1 MRINTIVRFSAAIA
15 FALTVGGKAYA
26 TDYLITLK
34 APTVEGQDSNVP
46 LRGYKGAFKHKPFTY
61 LENWWTSWSDLNSNV
76 TLQAGDNVYFGPGVN
91 IGNIT
96 IATSGINLYGNNKDC
111 LGWYGTDTQRQSA
124 QTRLEE
130 TRVTGRIT
138 LDENVSNVTIA
149 GFYFTGAG
157 QVYANGRDN
166 NNIQVLNNVIE
177 NINAQPNNTTERED
191 NWAVFY
197 FGKAYRGSDYAS
209 AAAYN
214 RYRDITIAHNDFRGR
229 DIDNE
234 ADWIQVAG
242 SCGNL
247 HIHDNHFLY
256 GGDGVNVFNAKDKV
270 NILHNRFDKVG
281 NGKKYGSAT
290 GSFAVRLFT
299 MGVVEAYPV
308 DVYVRHNYFDGC
320 QGQSSKYAIIRVW
333 NHDNSTNEHI
343 NPKWATLYINH
354 NYFLNKTSFR
364 EENSAE
370 TDGPKLG
377 LGTEPVYKHYYAFYS
392 DIVDLGNGKKDA
404 ATVDW
409 RFNRFDYS
417 EMEFAYLISPW
428 DRERVSA
435 DKLFPGRYYASLS
448 GVFEHTTAEYD
459 PSPNVATG
467 TQCGFYGKK
476 FDDNGNGVI
485 DGHKSGSDAGDLTYF
500 GGKALVKATNNTQE
514 YKEANRNF
522 VGTEDGN
529 TSKFR
534 PSKAKTVVQSFDRD
548 DETGYLY
555 FVQVRNGTKGNDTYG
570 VTSECDKPLILTK
583 WEWNESTNTR
593 TASHMFLD
601 YAGHGSNMSV
611 YRHQGQVYIVMG
623 GNQASKTS
631 SDPREI
637 LIFPFVPSNQNIKLK
652 DNSFTV
658 NGVTY
663 KIAHKQPS
671 ITIGTNAPNGNPV
684 QSFVY
689 PSIDHSNNL
698 YVERQRTAGGD
709 YFTVYEASDVFN
721 CIYLN
726 GGQPKIIGRCYI
738 AAGAEKISSGA
749 PTSGTSK
756 SGTRAALNTYDKGFK
771 TWDDQGFTIA
781 GDYIYTFEGN
791 GDDDDD
797 KNNGLTRPNLH
808 KGVNGNAG
816 DKDGAVQLINC
827 INWRNGTFMYRR
839 NINKHSTYNTAV
851 KNPAAADGSNKKL
864 DGPAIKSAGEPEG
877 IKVFRD
883 ATGRAQLII
892 GVVGGQSGDRD
903 YNLYAYRQK
912 RVDRGR
918 KLTKDAYNS
927 TLTTK
932 IPDSKLST
940 DATVLSFSGS
950 TQQSQDFYHS
960 NNGEARNVHAT
971 IVGEHAE
978 YFTLTPKTS
987 YYANGT
993 DLSLLPTPSG
1003 IDFGST
1009 ANWARPSNRD
1019 YTFQDNLTYTP
1030 ASNTAHTGEHF
1041 YERGYTLTFNPSKY
1055 LKEYDKAWVKLS
1067 SPGATDVYIPIKATY
1082 TGTVTSVENVISDN
1096 GELEVEGYYDL
1107 TGRRVVNP
1115 EGFVIVRYTNGTAEK
1130 KFIH

>member
-15 FALTVGGKAYA
+15 LALTVGGKAYA
-26 TDYLITLK
+26 ADYLITK
-34 APTVEGQDSNVP
+34 DAPKSGLTYTDPE
-46 LRGYKGAFKHKPFTY
+46 RYTGAFKNKPFTY
-61 LENWWTSWSDLNSNV
+61 LVNWWTSWSELNSRV
-76 TLQAGDNVYFGPGVN
+76 TLKAGDNVYFGPDVN
-91 IGNIT
+91 IGGIT

-111 LGWYGTDTQRQSA
+111 LGWSGKDTQGNSS
-124 QTRLEE
+124 QTRLDE
-130 TRVTGRIT
+130 TLVTGRIT
-138 LDENVSNVTIA
+138 INSGVSDVTIA

-157 QVYANGRDN
+157 QVFADGGGNS
-166 NNIQVLNNVIE
+166 NIQVLNNVIE
-177 NINAQPNNTTERED
+177 GINVQTGNTTERED

-197 FGKAYRGSDYAS
+197 FGKAYRGSDYAN
-209 AAAYN
+209 AVAYN

-229 DIDNE
+229 DIDYE

-256 GGDGVNVFNAKDKV
+256 GGDGVNVFNATGTV

-281 NGKKYGSAT
+281 NGKAYGSAT

-299 MGVVEAYPV
+299 MGVVDKYPV

-320 QGQSSKYAIIRVW
+320 QGQSSKYAIIRFW
-333 NHDNSTNEHI
+333 NHDNSTNKHI
-343 NPKWATLYINH
+343 NPKSAKLYINH
-354 NYFLNKTSFR
+354 NYFLNKTSFVN
-364 EENSAE
+364 ESSSE

-377 LGTEPVYKHYYAFYS
+377 LGNEPKYDHYYAFYS
-392 DIVDLGNGKKDA
+392 DIVDGDA

-409 RFNRFDYS
+409 RFNRFDHS

-428 DRERVSA
+428 DRDRVSA
-435 DKLFPGRYYASLS
+435 DKLYPGRYYASLS
-448 GVFEHTTAEYD
+448 GVFEHTTAEYLTD
-459 PSPNVATG
+459 DDRSTG

-485 DGHKSGSDAGDLTYF
+485 DGHNGGTDAGDLTYF
-500 GGKALVKATNNTQE
+500 GGKALVMAVKDKDHSKSTE
-514 YKEANRNF
+514 RNF
-522 VGTEDGN
+522 VGTEEGN
-529 TSKFR
+529 TYTFR
-534 PSKAKTVVQSFDRD
+534 PSKASTVVQSFDRD
-548 DETGYLY
+548 DETGDLY
-555 FVQVRNGTKGNDTYG
+555 FIQVRNGDYG
-570 VTSECDKPLILTK
+570 KTDAYKVQSNCQKPLILTK
-583 WEWNESTNTR
+583 WDVKTR

-601 YAGHGSNMSV
+601 YAGHGSNMCV
-611 YRHQGQVYIVMG
+611 YRHQGQVYIMLG
-623 GNQASKTS
+623 GNQASATS
-631 SDPREI
+631 SDPRHI
-637 LIFPFVPSNQNIKLK
+637 IIFPFVASDYNIDLRGKKFNLGK
-652 DNSFTV
+652 DYPIV
-658 NGVTY
+658 Y
-663 KIAHKQPS
+663 KNPS
-671 ITIGTNAPNGNPV
+671 IPIGTKAPNGEEV

-721 CIYLN
+721 CLYLN
-726 GGQPKIIGRCYI
+726 GGSTQPKIIGRCYV
-738 AAGAEKISSGA
+738 AKGAEKIGSTS
-749 PTSGTSK
+749 TSGT
-756 SGTRAALNTYDKGFK
+756 RPALNTYDQGFK

-791 GDDDDD
+791 GDDNDT
-797 KNNGLTRPNLH
+797 KPNLH
-808 KGVNGNAG
+808 LGVNGNAG

-851 KNPAAADGSNKKL
+851 RFPAAADGSGKKL

-892 GVVGGQSGDRD
+892 GVVAGGSADRD

-912 RVDRGR
+912 RTKVASKDYKDGGTVIGR
-918 KLTKDAYNS
+918 KLTKDAYKGYTS
-927 TLTTK
+927 A

-940 DATVLSFSGS
+940 GATVLSFESS

-993 DLSLLPTPSG
+993 DLSLLPTPND
-1003 IDFGST
+1003 IDEKITTGDVP
-1009 ANWARPSNRD
+1009 NWARADRD
-1019 YTFQDNLTYTP
+1019 YDYQDGMTYTKAP
-1030 ASNTAHTGEHF
+1030 NTAHTGEHN
-1041 YERGYTLTFNPSKY
+1041 YKRGYTLTFKPSRY
-1055 LKEYDKAWVKLS
+1055 LEYYDKAWIKLS
-1067 SPGATDVYIPIKATY
+1067 SPGAADVYIPIKAHY
-1082 TGTVTSVENVISDN
+1082 SGTVTSVENVISDN

>member
-1 MRINTIVRFSAAIA
+1 MRINPIVRFSAAIA
-15 FALTVGGKAYA
+15 LALTVGGKAHA
-26 TDYLITLK
+26 TDYLITK
-34 APTVEGQDSNVP
+34 DAPKPGLTYTDPE
-46 LRGYKGAFKHKPFTY
+46 RYTGAFKNKPFTY
-61 LENWWTSWSDLNSNV
+61 LVNWWTSWSELTSRV

-91 IGNIT
+91 IGGIT

-111 LGWYGTDTQRQSA
+111 LGWYGTDKEGHSSK
-124 QTRLEE
+124 TRLEE
-130 TRVTGRIT
+130 TSVTGRIT

-157 QVYANGRDN
+157 QVYANGRGN

-177 NINAQPNNTTERED
+177 GINVQTGNTTERED
-191 NWAVFY
+191 NYAVFY

-256 GGDGVNVFNAKDKV
+256 GGDGVNVFNAKDQV
-270 NILHNRFDKVG
+270 NILHNRFDRVG
-281 NGKKYGSAT
+281 NGKKYGTAT
-290 GSFAVRLFT
+290 GSYAVRLFT

-308 DVYVRHNYFDGC
+308 YVYVRHNYFDGC
-320 QGQSSKYAIIRVW
+320 QGQSSKYAIIRFW
-333 NHDNSTNEHI
+333 NHDNGTNKHI
-343 NPKWATLYINH
+343 NPKWAKLYINH
-354 NYFLNKTSFR
+354 NYFLNKTSFVN
-364 EENSAE
+364 ENSTE

-377 LGTEPVYKHYYAFYS
+377 LGNEPKYNHYYAFYS
-392 DIVDLGNGKKDA
+392 DIVDGDA

-459 PSPNVATG
+459 PSPNVSTG

-485 DGHKSGSDAGDLTYF
+485 DGHNGGTDASDVTYF
-500 GGKALVKATNNTQE
+500 GGKAFVKAVNDKDHTKST
-514 YKEANRNF
+514 NRNF
-522 VGTEDGN
+522 VGTEEGN
-529 TSKFR
+529 SYTFR
-534 PSKAKTVVQSFDRD
+534 PSKASTVVQSFDRD
-548 DETGYLY
+548 DETGDLY
-555 FVQVRNGTKGNDTYG
+555 FIQVRNGDYG
-570 VTSECDKPLILTK
+570 KTDAYKVQSNCQKPLILTK
-583 WEWNESTNTR
+583 WHWDESTNTR

-601 YAGHGSNMSV
+601 YAGHGSNMCV
-611 YRHQGQVYIVMG
+611 YRHQGQVYIMLG
-623 GNQASKTS
+623 GNQASATS
-631 SDPREI
+631 SDPRHI
-637 LIFPFVPSNQNIKLK
+637 IIFPFVASDYNIDLRGEG
-652 DNSFTV
+652 FTLDKY
-658 NGVTY
+658 Y
-663 KIAHKQPS
+663 KIVYKNPS
-671 ITIGTNAPNGNPV
+671 IPIGTKAPNGQTV

-721 CIYLN
+721 CLYLN
-726 GGQPKIIGRCYI
+726 GGSTQPKIIGRCYI
-738 AAGAEKISSGA
+738 AAGAEKIGSTSTSNTR
-749 PTSGTSK
+749 PT
-756 SGTRAALNTYDKGFK
+756 LNTYDKGFK

-791 GDDDDD
+791 GDDNDT
-797 KNNGLTRPNLH
+797 KPNLH
-808 KGVNGNAG
+808 LGVNGNAG

-839 NINKHSTYNTAV
+839 NINKHSTYNTAM
-851 KNPAAADGSNKKL
+851 KFPAAADGSGKKL

-892 GVVGGQSGDRD
+892 GVVAGGSADRD

-918 KLTKDAYNS
+918 KLTKDAYNN

-940 DATVLSFSGS
+940 GATVLSFSGS

-987 YYANGT
+987 YYTNGT
-993 DLSLLPTPSG
+993 DLSLLPTPND
-1003 IDFGST
+1003 IDVNGST
-1009 ANWARPSNRD
+1009 NWARPTKRD
-1019 YTFQDNLTYTP
+1019 YSYNAKMTYEK
-1030 ASNTAHTGEHF
+1030 AGNTAHTGEHT
-1041 YERGYTLTFNPSKY
+1041 YERGYTLTFNPSQY
-1055 LKEYDKAWVKLS
+1055 LREYDKAWVKLS
-1067 SPGATDVYIPIKATY
+1067 SPGAADVYIPIKATY

>member
-1 MRINTIVRFSAAIA
+1 MRINPIVRFSAAIA
-15 FALTVGGKAYA
+15 LALTVGGKAHA
-26 TDYLITLK
+26 TDYLITK
-34 APTVEGQDSNVP
+34 DAPKPGLTYTDPE
-46 LRGYKGAFKHKPFTY
+46 RYTGAFKNKPFTY
-61 LENWWTSWSDLNSNV
+61 LVNWWTSWSELTSRV

-91 IGNIT
+91 IGGIT

-111 LGWYGTDTQRQSA
+111 LGWYGTDKEGHSSK
-124 QTRLEE
+124 TRLEE
-130 TRVTGRIT
+130 TSVTGRIT

-157 QVYANGRDN
+157 QVYANGRGN

-177 NINAQPNNTTERED
+177 GINVQTGNTTERED
-191 NWAVFY
+191 NYAVFY

-256 GGDGVNVFNAKDKV
+256 GGDGVNVFNAKDQV
-270 NILHNRFDKVG
+270 NILHNRFDRVG
-281 NGKKYGSAT
+281 NGKKYGTAT
-290 GSFAVRLFT
+290 GSYAVRLFT

-308 DVYVRHNYFDGC
+308 YVYVRHNYFDGC
-320 QGQSSKYAIIRVW
+320 QGQSSKYAIIRFW
-333 NHDNSTNEHI
+333 NHDNGTNKHI
-343 NPKWATLYINH
+343 NPKWAKLYINH
-354 NYFLNKTSFR
+354 NYFLNKTSFVN
-364 EENSAE
+364 ENSTE

-377 LGTEPVYKHYYAFYS
+377 LGNEPKYNHYYAFYS
-392 DIVDLGNGKKDA
+392 DIVDGDA

-459 PSPNVATG
+459 PSPNVSTG

-485 DGHKSGSDAGDLTYF
+485 DGHNGGTDASDVTYF
-500 GGKALVKATNNTQE
+500 GGKAFVKAVNDKDHTKST
-514 YKEANRNF
+514 NRNF
-522 VGTEDGN
+522 VGTEEGN
-529 TSKFR
+529 SYTFR
-534 PSKAKTVVQSFDRD
+534 PSKASTVVQSFDRD
-548 DETGYLY
+548 DETGDLY
-555 FVQVRNGTKGNDTYG
+555 FIQVRNGDYG
-570 VTSECDKPLILTK
+570 KTDAYKVQSNCQKPLILTK
-583 WEWNESTNTR
+583 WHWDESTNTR

-601 YAGHGSNMSV
+601 YAGHGSNMCV
-611 YRHQGQVYIVMG
+611 YRHQGQVYIMLG
-623 GNQASKTS
+623 GNQASATS
-631 SDPREI
+631 SDPRHI
-637 LIFPFVPSNQNIKLK
+637 IIFPFVASDYNIDLRGEG
-652 DNSFTV
+652 FTLDKY
-658 NGVTY
+658 Y
-663 KIAHKQPS
+663 KIVYKNPS
-671 ITIGTNAPNGNPV
+671 IPIGTKAPNGQTV

-721 CIYLN
+721 CLYLN
-726 GGQPKIIGRCYI
+726 GGSTQPKIIGRCYI
-738 AAGAEKISSGA
+738 AAGAEKIGSTS
-749 PTSGTSK
+749 TSGT
-756 SGTRAALNTYDKGFK
+756 RPALNTYDNGFK

-791 GDDDDD
+791 GDDNDT
-797 KNNGLTRPNLH
+797 KPNLH
-808 KGVNGNAG
+808 LGVNGNAG

-839 NINKHSTYNTAV
+839 NINKESTYNTAV
-851 KNPAAADGSNKKL
+851 KNPGTGGSGKKL

-892 GVVGGQSGDRD
+892 GVVAGGSADRD

-918 KLTKDAYNS
+918 KLTKDAYNN

-940 DATVLSFSGS
+940 GATVLSFSGS

-987 YYANGT
+987 YYTNGT
-993 DLSLLPTPSG
+993 DLSLLPTPND
-1003 IDFGST
+1003 IDVNGST
-1009 ANWARPSNRD
+1009 NWARPTKRD
-1019 YTFQDNLTYTP
+1019 YSYNAKMTYEK
-1030 ASNTAHTGEHF
+1030 AGNTAHTGEHT
-1041 YERGYTLTFNPSKY
+1041 YERGYTLTFNPSQY
-1055 LKEYDKAWVKLS
+1055 LREYDKAWVKLS
-1067 SPGATDVYIPIKATY
+1067 SPGAADVYIPIKATY

>member
-15 FALTVGGKAYA
+15 FALTVGGKAHA

-34 APTVEGQDSNVP
+34 APTVEGLDPNVS
-46 LRGYKGAFKHKPFTY
+46 LKGYKGAFKHKPFTY
-61 LENWWTSWSDLNSNV
+61 LENWWTSWDELNSKV
-76 TLQAGDNVYFGPGVN
+76 TLKEGDNVYFGPGVN
-91 IGNIT
+91 IGNIE

-111 LGWYGTDTQRQSA
+111 LGWYGTDTQSQSA

-130 TRVTGRIT
+130 TLVTGRIT

-157 QVYANGRDN
+157 QVYANGGGN
-166 NNIQVLNNVIE
+166 SNIQVLNNVIE

-197 FGKAYRGSDYAS
+197 FGKAYRGSDYAN
-209 AAAYN
+209 AVAYN

-229 DIDNE
+229 DIDYE

-299 MGVVEAYPV
+299 MGVDQKYPV

-320 QGQSSKYAIIRVW
+320 QGQSSKYAIIRFW
-333 NHDNSTNEHI
+333 NHDNSTNQHI

-354 NYFLNKTSFR
+354 NYFLNKTSFVN
-364 EENSAE
+364 ENSTQ

-377 LGTEPVYKHYYAFYS
+377 LGNEPKYDHYYAFYS
-392 DIVDLGNGKKDA
+392 DIVDGDA

-409 RFNRFDYS
+409 RFNRFDHS

-428 DRERVSA
+428 DRKRLEGTGL
-435 DKLFPGRYYASLS
+435 LFPGRYYASLS
-448 GVFEHTTAEYD
+448 GVFEHTTAEYLTD
-459 PSPNVATG
+459 DDRSTG
-467 TQCGFYGKK
+467 TQCGFYGKQH
-476 FDDNGNGVI
+476 N
-485 DGHKSGSDAGDLTYF
+485 DGTYF
-500 GGKALVKATNNTQE
+500 GGKALVKAVKDKNHSDSTE
-514 YKEANRNF
+514 RNF
-522 VGTEDGN
+522 VGTEEGN
-529 TSKFR
+529 KWTFR
-534 PSKAKTVVQSFDRD
+534 PSKTSTVVQSFDRD
-548 DETGYLY
+548 DETGDLY
-555 FVQVRNGTKGNDTYG
+555 FIQVRNGNYGSGSTDAYG
-570 VTSECDKPLILTK
+570 VTSNCKKPLILTK
-583 WEWNESTNTR
+583 WDVKTR

-601 YAGHGSNMSV
+601 YAGHGSNICV
-611 YRHQGQVYIVMG
+611 YRHKDQVYIMLG
-623 GNQASKTS
+623 GNQASATS
-631 SDPREI
+631 SDPRHI
-637 LIFPFVPSNQNIKLK
+637 IIFPFVASDYNIDLRGT
-652 DNSFTV
+652 SFYIDKE
-658 NGVTY
+658 Y
-663 KIAHKQPS
+663 KIVYKNPA
-671 ITIGTNAPNGNPV
+671 IEIGKTAPNGKTV

-689 PSIDHSNNL
+689 PSIDHANNL
-698 YVERQRTAGGD
+698 YVERQRTEGGD

-721 CIYLN
+721 CLYLN
-726 GGQPKIIGRCYI
+726 GGSTLPKIIGRCYI
-738 AAGAEKISSGA
+738 AANAEKIGSTS
-749 PTSGTSK
+749 TSGT
-756 SGTRAALNTYDKGFK
+756 RPALNTYDNGFK

-791 GDDDDD
+791 GDDD
-797 KNNGLTRPNLH
+797 NTHINLH

-839 NINKHSTYNTAV
+839 NINKHSTYNTALRFPGDA
-851 KNPAAADGSNKKL
+851 NGDGKKL
-864 DGPAIKSAGEPEG
+864 DGPAKKSAGEPEG

-883 ATGRAQLII
+883 HTGRAQLII
-892 GVVGGQSGDRD
+892 GVVEGEGVQTADDNRGRS

-912 RVDRGR
+912 RTKCVSKDYKDGGDVIGR
-918 KLTKDAYNS
+918 KLTKDAYKGYTS
-927 TLTTK
+927 A

-940 DATVLSFSGS
+940 GATVLSFTSS
-950 TQQSQDFYHS
+950 TLESQSQDFYHG

-971 IVGEHAE
+971 LVGEHAE
-978 YFTLTPKTS
+978 YFTLTPHTS

-1019 YTFQDNLTYTP
+1019 YTYQDNLTYTP

-1055 LKEYDKAWVKLS
+1055 LKEYDKAWIKLS

>member
-1 MRINTIVRFSAAIA
+1 MRINPIVRFSAAIA
-15 FALTVGGKAYA
+15 LALTVGGKAHA
-26 TDYLITLK
+26 ADYLIK
-34 APTVEGQDSNVP
+34 AAPKPGLTYDDPE
-46 LRGYKGAFKHKPFTY
+46 RWTGAFKNKPFTY
-61 LENWWTSWSDLNSNV
+61 LVNWWTSWDELNSKV

-91 IGNIT
+91 IPNIT
-96 IATSGINLYGNNKDC
+96 ITTSGINLYGNNKDC
-111 LGWYGTDTQRQSA
+111 LGWYGTDKQGNSS

-130 TRVTGRIT
+130 TKVTGRIT
-138 LDENVSNVTIA
+138 INGGVSNVTIA

-157 QVYANGRDN
+157 QVFADGGGNS
-166 NNIQVLNNVIE
+166 NIQVLNNVIE
-177 NINAQPNNTTERED
+177 NINAQPGNTTERED
-191 NWAVFY
+191 NYAVFY
-197 FGKAYRGSDYAS
+197 FGKAYRGSDYAN
-209 AAAYN
+209 AVAYN

-229 DIDNE
+229 DIDYE

-256 GGDGVNVFNAKDKV
+256 GGDGVSVFNAKNKV

-281 NGKKYGSAT
+281 NGKKYGTAT

-299 MGVVEAYPV
+299 MGVDQAYPV

-333 NHDNSTNEHI
+333 NHDNSTNKHI
-343 NPKWATLYINH
+343 NPKWAKFYINH
-354 NYFLNKTSFR
+354 NYFLNKTSYVN
-364 EENSAE
+364 ESSSE
-370 TDGPKLG
+370 TDGTKLD
-377 LGTEPVYKHYYAFYS
+377 LGGEVAYDHYYAFYS
-392 DIVDLGNGKKDA
+392 DIVGTDA

-409 RFNRFDYS
+409 RFNRFDHS

-428 DRERVSA
+428 DRDRVSSG
-435 DKLFPGRYYASLS
+435 KLFPGRYYASLS
-448 GVFEHTTAEYD
+448 GVFEHTTAEYETGD
-459 PSPNVATG
+459 DKSTG

-476 FDDNGNGVI
+476 HK
-485 DGHKSGSDAGDLTYF
+485 DGTYF
-500 GGKALVKATNNTQE
+500 GGKALVMAVNDKNHTKSTE
-514 YKEANRNF
+514 RNF
-522 VGTEDGN
+522 VGTEEGN
-529 TSKFR
+529 TYTFR
-534 PSKAKTVVQSFDRD
+534 PSKASTVVQSFDRD
-548 DETGYLY
+548 DETGDLY
-555 FVQVRNGTKGNDTYG
+555 FIQVRNGNYGSGSTDAYG
-570 VTSECDKPLILTK
+570 VTSNCQKPLILTK
-583 WEWNESTNTR
+583 WDVKTR

-601 YAGHGSNMSV
+601 YAGHGSNMCV
-611 YRHQGQVYIVMG
+611 YRHQGQVYIMLG
-623 GNQASKTS
+623 GNQASATS
-631 SDPREI
+631 SDPRHI
-637 LIFPFVPSNQNIKLK
+637 IIFPFVASNYNIDLRGTK
-652 DNSFTV
+652 FTLDKE
-658 NGVTY
+658 Y
-663 KIAHKQPS
+663 KIVYKNPAIP
-671 ITIGTNAPNGNPV
+671 IGTAAPNGQTV

-721 CIYLN
+721 CLYLN
-726 GGQPKIIGRCYI
+726 GGSTQPKIIGRCYI
-738 AAGAEKISSGA
+738 AAGAEKIGSTSNSS
-749 PTSGTSK
+749 
-756 SGTRAALNTYDKGFK
+756 TRPALNTYDNGFK

-791 GDDDDD
+791 GDDNDT
-797 KNNGLTRPNLH
+797 KPNLH
-808 KGVNGNAG
+808 LGVNGNAG

-839 NINKHSTYNTAV
+839 NINKHSTYNTANTYPGT
-851 KNPAAADGSNKKL
+851 KQADGTYKDRKL
-864 DGPAIKSAGEPEG
+864 DGPAKKSAGEPEG

-883 ATGRAQLII
+883 HTGRAQLII
-892 GVVGGQSGDRD
+892 GVVAGGSGDRD

-912 RVDRGR
+912 RTKVGTVIGR
-918 KLTKDAYNS
+918 ELTKDAYNK

-940 DATVLSFSGS
+940 GATVLSFSGS

-978 YFTLTPKTS
+978 YFTLTPKTT

-993 DLSLLPTPSG
+993 DLSLLPTPND
-1003 IDFGST
+1003 IDVNGST
-1009 ANWARPSNRD
+1009 NWARPTNRD
-1019 YTFQDNLTYTP
+1019 YSYNATMTYTK
-1030 ASNTAHTGEHF
+1030 AANTAHTGEHT
-1041 YERGYTLTFNPSKY
+1041 YQRGYTLTFKPSKY
-1055 LKEYDKAWVKLS
+1055 LREYDKAWIKLS
-1067 SPGATDVYIPIKATY
+1067 SPGAADVYIPIKATY

>member
-1 MRINTIVRFSAAIA
+1 MT
-15 FALTVGGKAYA
+15 Y
-26 TDYLITLK
+26 TDPERYT
-34 APTVEGQDSNVP
+34 
-46 LRGYKGAFKHKPFTY
+46 GAFKNKPFTY
-61 LENWWTSWSDLNSNV
+61 LVNWWTSWSELTSRV

-91 IGNIT
+91 IGGIT

-111 LGWYGTDTQRQSA
+111 LGWYGTDKEGHSSK
-124 QTRLEE
+124 TRLEE
-130 TRVTGRIT
+130 TSVTGRIT

-157 QVYANGRDN
+157 QVYANGRGN

-177 NINAQPNNTTERED
+177 GINVQTGNTTERED
-191 NWAVFY
+191 NYAVFY

-256 GGDGVNVFNAKDKV
+256 GGDGVNVFNAKDQV
-270 NILHNRFDKVG
+270 NILHNRFDRVG
-281 NGKKYGSAT
+281 NGKKYGTAT
-290 GSFAVRLFT
+290 GSYAVRLFT

-308 DVYVRHNYFDGC
+308 YVYVRHNYFDGC
-320 QGQSSKYAIIRVW
+320 QGQSSKYAIIRFW
-333 NHDNSTNEHI
+333 NHDNGTNKHI
-343 NPKWATLYINH
+343 NPKWAKLYINH
-354 NYFLNKTSFR
+354 NYFLNKTSFVN
-364 EENSAE
+364 ENSTE

-377 LGTEPVYKHYYAFYS
+377 LGNEPKYNHYYAFYS
-392 DIVDLGNGKKDA
+392 DIVDGDA

-459 PSPNVATG
+459 PSPNVSTG

-485 DGHKSGSDAGDLTYF
+485 DGHNGGTDASDVTYF
-500 GGKALVKATNNTQE
+500 GGKAFVKAVNDKDHTKST
-514 YKEANRNF
+514 NRNF
-522 VGTEDGN
+522 VGTEEGN
-529 TSKFR
+529 SYTFR
-534 PSKAKTVVQSFDRD
+534 PSKASTVVQSFDRD
-548 DETGYLY
+548 DETGDLY
-555 FVQVRNGTKGNDTYG
+555 FIQVRNGDYG
-570 VTSECDKPLILTK
+570 KTDAYKVQSNCQKPLILTK
-583 WEWNESTNTR
+583 WHWDESTNTR

-601 YAGHGSNMSV
+601 YAGHGSNMCV
-611 YRHQGQVYIVMG
+611 YRHQGQVYIMLG
-623 GNQASKTS
+623 GNQASATS
-631 SDPREI
+631 SDPRHI
-637 LIFPFVPSNQNIKLK
+637 IIFPFVASDYNIDLRGEG
-652 DNSFTV
+652 FTLDKY
-658 NGVTY
+658 Y
-663 KIAHKQPS
+663 KIVYKNPS
-671 ITIGTNAPNGNPV
+671 IPIGTKAPNGQTV

-721 CIYLN
+721 CLYLN
-726 GGQPKIIGRCYI
+726 GGSTQPKIIGRCYI
-738 AAGAEKISSGA
+738 AAGAEKIGSTS
-749 PTSGTSK
+749 TSGT
-756 SGTRAALNTYDKGFK
+756 RPALNTYDNGFK

-791 GDDDDD
+791 GDDNDT
-797 KNNGLTRPNLH
+797 KPNLH
-808 KGVNGNAG
+808 LGVNGNAG

-839 NINKHSTYNTAV
+839 NINKHSTYNTAM
-851 KNPAAADGSNKKL
+851 KFPAAADGSGKKL

-892 GVVGGQSGDRD
+892 GVVAGGSADRD

-918 KLTKDAYNS
+918 KLTKDAYNN

-940 DATVLSFSGS
+940 GATVLSFSGS

-987 YYANGT
+987 YYTNGT
-993 DLSLLPTPSG
+993 DLSLLPTPND
-1003 IDFGST
+1003 IDVNGST
-1009 ANWARPSNRD
+1009 NWARPTKRD
-1019 YTFQDNLTYTP
+1019 YSYNAKMTYEK
-1030 ASNTAHTGEHF
+1030 AGNTAHTGEHT
-1041 YERGYTLTFNPSKY
+1041 YERGYTLTFNPSQY
-1055 LKEYDKAWVKLS
+1055 LREYDKAWVKLS
-1067 SPGATDVYIPIKATY
+1067 SPGAADVYIPIKATY

>member
-15 FALTVGGKAYA
+15 LALTVGGKAYA

-34 APTVEGQDSNVP
+34 APTVEGQNPNVP
-46 LRGYKGAFKHKPFTY
+46 LKGYKGAFKHKPFTY

-76 TLQAGDNVYFGPGVN
+76 TLQSGDNVYFGPGVN
-91 IGNIT
+91 IGDIT

-111 LGWYGTDTQRQSA
+111 LGWYGTDTDNKSSK
-124 QTRLEE
+124 TRLDE
-130 TRVTGRIT
+130 TSVTGRIT
-138 LDENVSNVTIA
+138 INSGVSDVTIA

-191 NWAVFY
+191 NYAVFY
-197 FGKAYRGSDYAS
+197 FGKAYRQDYAN

-214 RYRDITIAHNDFRGR
+214 RYGNITIAHNDFRGQ
-229 DIDNE
+229 DINNE

-242 SCGNL
+242 SYGNL

-256 GGDGVNVFNAKDKV
+256 GGDGVNVFNATGTV

-281 NGKKYGSAT
+281 NGKVYAISAEKNAT
-290 GSFAVRLFT
+290 GSFAVRLFYL
-299 MGVVEAYPV
+299 GLKSSYPV
-308 DVYVRHNYFDGC
+308 NVYVRHNYFDGC
-320 QGQSSKYAIIRVW
+320 QGQSSKYAIIRFY
-333 NHDNSTNEHI
+333 NE
-343 NPKWATLYINH
+343 NGGGDTPQWAKLYINH
-354 NYFLNKTSFR
+354 NYFLNKTSFVNEKR
-364 EENSAE
+364 SD
-370 TDGPKLG
+370 TDGQMLG
-377 LGTEPVYKHYYAFYS
+377 LGNEVKYDHYYVYYA
-392 DIVDLGNGKKDA
+392 DINTNKA
-404 ATVDW
+404 ADVDW
-409 RFNRFDYS
+409 RFNRFDHS

-428 DRERVSA
+428 DRKRLEGTG
-435 DKLFPGRYYASLS
+435 LLYPGRYYASLS
-448 GVFEHTTAEYD
+448 GVFEHTTAEYETGD
-459 PSPNVATG
+459 DKSTG
-467 TQCGFYGKK
+467 TQCGFYGKQH
-476 FDDNGNGVI
+476 N
-485 DGHKSGSDAGDLTYF
+485 DGTYF
-500 GGKALVKATNNTQE
+500 GGKALVKVYSNKNQSSP
-514 YKEANRNF
+514 KDRDF
-522 VGTEDGN
+522 VGTEYSSATVDGS
-529 TSKFR
+529 TYTFR
-534 PSKAKTVVQSFDRD
+534 PSKVSTVVQSFDRD
-548 DETGYLY
+548 DETGDLY
-555 FVQVRNGTKGNDTYG
+555 FIQVRNKDYGNDAYG
-570 VTSECDKPLILTK
+570 VTSTCKKPLILTK
-583 WEWNESTNTR
+583 WDVKTR

-601 YAGHGSNMSV
+601 YAGHGSNMCV
-611 YRHQGQVYIVMG
+611 YRHKDQVYIMLG
-623 GNQASKTS
+623 GNQLSYGEQGVAKDKEG

-637 LIFPFVPSNQNIKLK
+637 LIFPFVKDQNINLK
-652 DNSFTV
+652 ANTA
-658 NGVTY
+658 NGAAY
-663 KIAHKQPS
+663 NKIAHKQPS
-671 ITIGTNAPNGNPV
+671 IPIGTTAPNGQKV
-684 QSFVY
+684 LSFVY

-709 YFTVYEASDVFN
+709 YFTVYEADDVFE
-721 CIYLN
+721 CIYN
-726 GGQPKIIGRCYI
+726 GEGTPKIIGRCYI
-738 AAGAEKISSGA
+738 AAGAEKIGSTS
-749 PTSGTSK
+749 TSGT
-756 SGTRAALNTYDKGFK
+756 RPALNTYDKGFK

-791 GDDDDD
+791 GDDD
-797 KNNGLTRPNLH
+797 NTHINLH

-839 NINKHSTYNTAV
+839 NINKHSTYNTAN
-851 KNPAAADGSNKKL
+851 KYPGTKQADGTYKDRKL
-864 DGPAIKSAGEPEG
+864 DGPAQKSAGEPEG

-883 ATGRAQLII
+883 HTGRAQLII
-892 GVVGGQSGDRD
+892 GVVGAQSGDRD

-912 RVDRGR
+912 RTKVGTVIGR
-918 KLTKDAYNS
+918 ELTKDAYNKK
-927 TLTTK
+927 LTTK

-940 DATVLSFSGS
+940 GETVLSLESS
-950 TQQSQDFYHS
+950 NLESKSLDFYHS

-978 YFTLTPKTS
+978 YFTLTPKTK

-993 DLSLLPTPSG
+993 DLSLLPTPND
-1003 IDFGST
+1003 IDVNGST
-1009 ANWARPSNRD
+1009 NWARPTNRD
-1019 YTFQDNLTYTP
+1019 YSYNAKMTYEK
-1030 ASNTAHTGEHF
+1030 AANTAHTGEHT
-1041 YERGYTLTFNPSKY
+1041 YQRGYTLTFNPSKY

>member
-1 MRINTIVRFSAAIA
+1 MRINPIVRFSAAIA
-15 FALTVGGKAYA
+15 LALTVGGKAHA
-26 TDYLITLK
+26 TDYLITTDAPKPGLK
-34 APTVEGQDSNVP
+34 PSDPERYT
-46 LRGYKGAFKHKPFTY
+46 GAFKNKPFTY
-61 LENWWTSWSDLNSNV
+61 LVNWWTSWSELNSRV

-91 IGNIT
+91 IPNIT
-96 IATSGINLYGNNKDC
+96 ITTSGINLYGNNKDC
-111 LGWYGTDTQRQSA
+111 LGWYGTDKEGHSSK
-124 QTRLEE
+124 TRLDE
-130 TRVTGRIT
+130 TSVTGRIT
-138 LDENVSNVTIA
+138 INGGVSNVTIA

-157 QVYANGRDN
+157 QVFADGGGNS
-166 NNIQVLNNVIE
+166 NIQVLNNVIE
-177 NINAQPNNTTERED
+177 GINVQTGNTTERED

-197 FGKAYRGSDYAS
+197 FGKAYRGSDYAN
-209 AAAYN
+209 AVAYN

-256 GGDGVNVFNAKDKV
+256 GGDGVNVFNAKDQV

-281 NGKKYGSAT
+281 NGKKYGTAT
-290 GSFAVRLFT
+290 GSYAVRLFT

-320 QGQSSKYAIIRVW
+320 QGQSSKYAIIRFW
-333 NHDNSTNEHI
+333 NHDNGTNKHI
-343 NPKWATLYINH
+343 NPKWAKLYINH

-392 DIVDLGNGKKDA
+392 DIVDGDA

-428 DRERVSA
+428 DRDRVSSG
-435 DKLFPGRYYASLS
+435 KLFPGRYYASLS

-459 PSPNVATG
+459 PSPNVSTG

-485 DGHKSGSDAGDLTYF
+485 DGHNGGTDASDVTYF
-500 GGKALVKATNNTQE
+500 GGKAFVKAVNDKDHTKST
-514 YKEANRNF
+514 NRNF
-522 VGTEDGN
+522 VGTEEGN
-529 TSKFR
+529 SYTFR
-534 PSKAKTVVQSFDRD
+534 PSKASTVVQSFDRD
-548 DETGYLY
+548 DETGDLY
-555 FVQVRNGTKGNDTYG
+555 FIQVRNGDYG
-570 VTSECDKPLILTK
+570 KTDAYKVQSNCQKPLILTK
-583 WEWNESTNTR
+583 WHWDESTNTR

-601 YAGHGSNMSV
+601 YAGHGSNMCV
-611 YRHQGQVYIVMG
+611 YRHQGQVYIMLG
-623 GNQASKTS
+623 GNQASATS
-631 SDPREI
+631 SDPRHI
-637 LIFPFVPSNQNIKLK
+637 IIFPFVASDYNIDLRGTKFTL
-652 DNSFTV
+652 DNKE
-658 NGVTY
+658 Y
-663 KIAHKQPS
+663 KIVYKNPAIP
-671 ITIGTNAPNGNPV
+671 IGTKAPNGQTV

-721 CIYLN
+721 CLYLN
-726 GGQPKIIGRCYI
+726 GGSTLPKIIGRCYI
-738 AAGAEKISSGA
+738 AAGAEKIGSTS
-749 PTSGTSK
+749 TSGT
-756 SGTRAALNTYDKGFK
+756 RPALNTYDNGFK

-791 GDDDDD
+791 GDDNDT
-797 KNNGLTRPNLH
+797 KPNLH
-808 KGVNGNAG
+808 LGVNGNAG

-839 NINKHSTYNTAV
+839 NINKHSTYNTAMRF
-851 KNPAAADGSNKKL
+851 PAAADGSGKKL

-892 GVVGGQSGDRD
+892 GVVAGGSSDRD

-918 KLTKDAYNS
+918 KLTKDAYNN

-940 DATVLSFSGS
+940 GATVLSFSGS

-993 DLSLLPTPSG
+993 DLSLLPTPND
-1003 IDFGST
+1003 IDVNGST
-1009 ANWARPSNRD
+1009 NWARPTDRD
-1019 YTFQDNLTYTP
+1019 YSYNATMTYTK
-1030 ASNTAHTGEHF
+1030 AANTAHTGEHT
-1041 YERGYTLTFNPSKY
+1041 YQRGYTLTFNPSKY
-1055 LKEYDKAWVKLS
+1055 LREYDKAWIKLS

>member
-1 MRINTIVRFSAAIA
+1 MRVNPIVRFSAAIA

-26 TDYLITLK
+26 TDYLITK
-34 APTVEGQDSNVP
+34 DAPRPNLSYSDPE
-46 LRGYKGAFKHKPFTY
+46 RYRGAFKHKPFTY
-61 LENWWTSWSDLNSNV
+61 LENWWTSWTELNSRV
-76 TLQAGDNVYFGPGVN
+76 TLKSGDNVYFGPDVTIGDITISTSGVN
-91 IGNIT
+91 F
-96 IATSGINLYGNNKDC
+96 YGNNKDC
-111 LGWYGTDTQRQSA
+111 LGWYGNDTQNQSA
-124 QTRLEE
+124 QTRLAE
-130 TRVTGRIT
+130 THVTGRIT
-138 LDENVSNVTIA
+138 LAQGVSDVTIS
-149 GFYFTGAG
+149 GFRFTDNG
-157 QVYANGRDN
+157 QIYANNGGN

-177 NINAQPNNTTERED
+177 NINARPENTTERED

-229 DIDNE
+229 DIDYE

-299 MGVVEAYPV
+299 MGVVEAYHV
-308 DVYVRHNYFDGC
+308 NVYVRHNYFDGC
-320 QGQSSKYAIIRVW
+320 QGQSSKYAIIRFW

-354 NYFLNKTSFR
+354 NYFLNKTSFVK
-364 EENSAE
+364 ENSSE

-377 LGTEPVYKHYYAFYS
+377 LGNEPKYDHYYAFYS
-392 DIVDLGNGKKDA
+392 DIVDGDA

-428 DRERVSA
+428 DRDRVSA
-435 DKLFPGRYYASLS
+435 DKLYPGRYYASLS
-448 GVFEHTTAEYD
+448 GVFEHTTAEYLTD
-459 PSPNVATG
+459 DDRSTG

-485 DGHKSGSDAGDLTYF
+485 DGHNSGKDDGDLTYF
-500 GGKALVKATNNTQE
+500 GGKAFVKAVNDKNYTRST
-514 YKEANRNF
+514 NRNF
-522 VGTEDGN
+522 IGTEEGN
-529 TSKFR
+529 SYTFR
-534 PSKAKTVVQSFDRD
+534 PSLASTVVQSFDRD

-555 FVQVRNGTKGNDTYG
+555 FVQVRNGTKGSDSYG
-570 VTSECDKPLILTK
+570 VTSECDKPVILTK
-583 WEWNESTNTR
+583 WEWNESTNSR

-623 GNQASKTS
+623 GNQSSTTS
-631 SDPREI
+631 SNPREI
-637 LIFPFVPSNQNIKLK
+637 LIFPFVPSTQNIKLK

-658 NGVTY
+658 NGVRY

-671 ITIGTNAPNGNPV
+671 IPIGTKAPNGQDV
-684 QSFVY
+684 LSFVY

-726 GGQPKIIGRCYI
+726 DGKTQPKIIGRCYI
-738 AAGAEKISSGA
+738 AAGAEKIGSTS
-749 PTSGTSK
+749 TSGT
-756 SGTRAALNTYDKGFK
+756 RPALNTYDNGFK

-791 GDDDDD
+791 GDDD
-797 KNNGLTRPNLH
+797 NTHINLH

-839 NINKHSTYNTAV
+839 NINKHSTYNTALTFPGDA
-851 KNPAAADGSNKKL
+851 NGDGKKL
-864 DGPAIKSAGEPEG
+864 DGPAKKSAGEPEG

-892 GVVGGQSGDRD
+892 GVVGGGSADRD

-912 RVDRGR
+912 RTKCVSKDYKDGGTVIGR
-918 KLTKDAYNS
+918 KLTKDAYKGYTS
-927 TLTTK
+927 A

-971 IVGEHAE
+971 LVGEHAE
-978 YFTLTPKTS
+978 YFTLTPHTS

-1019 YTFQDNLTYTP
+1019 YTYQDNLTYTP
-1030 ASNTAHTGEHF
+1030 ASNTAHTGEHK
-1041 YERGYTLTFNPSKY
+1041 YQRGYTITFNPSKY
-1055 LKEYDKAWVKLS
+1055 LRDYNKAWVKLS
-1067 SPGATDVYIPIKATY
+1067 TPGAQDIYIPIRATY
-1082 TGTVTSVENVISDN
+1082 TGTVTSVENVINDN
-1096 GELEVEGYYDL
+1096 GLLEVEGYYDL
-1107 TGRRVVNP
+1107 TGRRVENP
-1115 EGFVIVRYTNGTAEK
+1115 EGFVIVRYTNGSAEK

>member
-1 MRINTIVRFSAAIA
+1 MRINPIVRFSAAIA
-15 FALTVGGKAYA
+15 LALTVGGKAYA
-26 TDYLITLK
+26 TDYLITLE
-34 APTVEGQDSNVP
+34 APKVEGLDPNVP
-46 LRGYKGAFKHKPFTY
+46 LKGYKGAFKHKPFTY
-61 LENWWTSWSDLNSNV
+61 LENWWTSWDALKNKL
-76 TLQAGDNVYFGPGVN
+76 TAGDNVYFGPGVN
-91 IGNIT
+91 IGDIT

-111 LGWYGTDTQRQSA
+111 LGWYGTDKEGNLSK
-124 QTRLEE
+124 TRLEE

-157 QVYANGRDN
+157 QVYANGRGN

-281 NGKKYGSAT
+281 NGKKYGTAT

-299 MGVVEAYPV
+299 MGVDQKYRV

-333 NHDNSTNEHI
+333 NHDNSTNQHI

-354 NYFLNKTSFR
+354 NYFLNKTSFVN
-364 EENSAE
+364 ENSTQ

-377 LGTEPVYKHYYAFYS
+377 LGNEPKYNHYYAFYS
-392 DIVDLGNGKKDA
+392 DIVDGDA

-409 RFNRFDYS
+409 RFNRFDHS
-417 EMEFAYLISPW
+417 EMEFAYLITPW
-428 DRERVSA
+428 DRDRVSSG
-435 DKLFPGRYYASLS
+435 KLFPGRYYASLS
-448 GVFEHTTAEYD
+448 GVFEHTTAEYETGD
-459 PSPNVATG
+459 DKSTG
-467 TQCGFYGKK
+467 TQCGFYGKQH
-476 FDDNGNGVI
+476 N
-485 DGHKSGSDAGDLTYF
+485 DGTYF
-500 GGKALVKATNNTQE
+500 GGKALVKVYSNKNQSSP
-514 YKEANRNF
+514 KDRDF
-522 VGTEDGN
+522 VGTEHNSATVDGS
-529 TSKFR
+529 TYTFR
-534 PSKAKTVVQSFDRD
+534 PSKVSTVVQSFDRD
-548 DETGYLY
+548 DETGDLY
-555 FVQVRNGTKGNDTYG
+555 FIQVRNKDYGNDAYG
-570 VTSECDKPLILTK
+570 VTSTCKKPLILTK
-583 WEWNESTNTR
+583 WDVKTR

-601 YAGHGSNMSV
+601 YAGHGSNMCV
-611 YRHQGQVYIVMG
+611 YRHKDQVYIMLG
-623 GNQASKTS
+623 GNQKTWQEEGVAKEDEG
-631 SDPREI
+631 SDPRHI
-637 LIFPFVPSNQNIKLK
+637 IIFPFVASDYNIDLRGEG
-652 DNSFTV
+652 FTLDKY
-658 NGVTY
+658 Y
-663 KIAHKQPS
+663 KIVYKNPS
-671 ITIGTNAPNGNPV
+671 IPIGTKAPNGQTV

-721 CIYLN
+721 CLYLN
-726 GGQPKIIGRCYI
+726 GGSTQPKIIGRCYI
-738 AAGAEKISSGA
+738 AAGAEKIGSTS
-749 PTSGTSK
+749 TSGT
-756 SGTRAALNTYDKGFK
+756 RPALNTYDNGFK

-791 GDDDDD
+791 GDDD
-797 KNNGLTRPNLH
+797 NTHINLH

-839 NINKHSTYNTAV
+839 NINKHSTYNTAN
-851 KNPAAADGSNKKL
+851 KYPGTKQADGTYKDRKL
-864 DGPAIKSAGEPEG
+864 DGPAQKSAGEPEG

-883 ATGRAQLII
+883 HTGRAQLII
-892 GVVGGQSGDRD
+892 GVVGAQSGDRD

-912 RVDRGR
+912 RTKVGTVIGR
-918 KLTKDAYNS
+918 ELTKDAYNKK
-927 TLTTK
+927 LTTK

-940 DATVLSFSGS
+940 GETVLSLESS
-950 TQQSQDFYHS
+950 NLESKSLDFYHS

-971 IVGEHAE
+971 LVGEHAE
-978 YFTLTPKTS
+978 YFTLTPHTS

-1019 YTFQDNLTYTP
+1019 YTFKDNLTYTP
-1030 ASNTAHTGEHF
+1030 ASNTAHTGEHK
-1041 YERGYTLTFNPSKY
+1041 YQRGYTITFNPSKY
-1055 LKEYDKAWVKLS
+1055 LRDYDKAWVKLS
-1067 SPGATDVYIPIKATY
+1067 SPGAQDLYIPIRATY
-1082 TGTVTSVENVISDN
+1082 TGQVTSVENVINDN
-1096 GELEVEGYYDL
+1096 GLLEVEGYYDL
-1107 TGRRVVNP
+1107 TGRRVENP

>member
-1 MRINTIVRFSAAIA
+1 M
-15 FALTVGGKAYA
+15 TVGGKAHA
-26 TDYLITLK
+26 ADYLITK
-34 APTVEGQDSNVP
+34 DAPKKGLTYTDPE
-46 LRGYKGAFKHKPFTY
+46 RYTGAFKNKPFTY
-61 LENWWTSWSDLNSNV
+61 LVNWWTSWSELNSRV
-76 TLQAGDNVYFGPGVN
+76 TLQAGDNVYFGPGFN
-91 IGNIT
+91 IGNIE

-111 LGWYGTDTQRQSA
+111 LGWSGTATDGKSS
-124 QTRLEE
+124 QTRLDE
-130 TRVTGRIT
+130 TKVTGCIT
-138 LDENVSNVTIA
+138 IKGGVSDVTIA
-149 GFYFTGAG
+149 GFCFTGNG
-157 QVYANGRDN
+157 QIYANNGGN

-229 DIDNE
+229 DIDSE

-242 SCGNL
+242 SYGNL

-256 GGDGVNVFNAKDKV
+256 GGDGVNVFNATGTV
-270 NILHNRFDKVG
+270 NILHNCFDKVG
-281 NGKKYGSAT
+281 NGKVYGTKTGTSSDVI

-299 MGVVEAYPV
+299 MGVVEEFPV

-320 QGQSSKYAIIRVW
+320 QGQSSKYAIIRFW
-333 NHDNSTNEHI
+333 NHDNSTDTHI

-354 NYFLNKTSFR
+354 NYFLNKTSFVN
-364 EENSAE
+364 EKSNK

-377 LGTEPVYKHYYAFYS
+377 LGNEPKYDHYYAFYS
-392 DIVDLGNGKKDA
+392 DIVDGTDA

-409 RFNRFDYS
+409 RFNRFDHS

-428 DRERVSA
+428 DRKRLEGTG
-435 DKLFPGRYYASLS
+435 LLYPGRYYASLS
-448 GVFEHTTAEYD
+448 GVFEHTTAEYLTGD
-459 PSPNVATG
+459 DQATG
-467 TQCGFYGKK
+467 TQCDFYGKMHA
-476 FDDNGNGVI
+476 
-485 DGHKSGSDAGDLTYF
+485 DGTYF
-500 GGKALVKATNNTQE
+500 GGYFSGSDRDSTINYIGGDYQRCYNKNQHL
-514 YKEANRNF
+514 
-522 VGTEDGN
+522 
-529 TSKFR
+529 SKTVQGRFR
-534 PSKAKTVVQSFDRD
+534 PGPNKTSTVVQSFDRD
-548 DETGYLY
+548 DETGDLY
-555 FVQVRNGTKGNDTYG
+555 FVQVRNGTYGN
-570 VTSECDKPLILTK
+570 TSNDDGPASSCEKPVLLTHLSRNGSK
-583 WEWNESTNTR
+583 EY
-593 TASHMFLD
+593 MYLD

-623 GNQASKTS
+623 GNQKTTTS

-684 QSFVY
+684 LSFVY

-709 YFTVYEASDVFN
+709 YFTVYEASDVFK
-721 CIYLN
+721 CIYQN

-738 AAGAEKISSGA
+738 AAGAEKIGSTSTSSA
-749 PTSGTSK
+749 RPQ
-756 SGTRAALNTYDKGFK
+756 LNTYDQGFK

-791 GDDDDD
+791 GDDDTSHPDPD
-797 KNNGLTRPNLH
+797 E
-808 KGVNGNAG
+808 
-816 DKDGAVQLINC
+816 KDGKGAVQLINC

-839 NINKHSTYNTAV
+839 HINKESTYNTA
-851 KNPAAADGSNKKL
+851 NAYPADANGNGKKL
-864 DGPAIKSAGEPEG
+864 DGPAKLTAGEPEG

-883 ATGRAQLII
+883 HTGRAQLVI
-892 GVVGGQSGDRD
+892 GIVNGDAPQSGVKGTGRH
-903 YNLYAYRQK
+903 YNLFCYRQK
-912 RVDRGR
+912 RTKVDKTVNGVVRTVIGR
-918 KLTKDAYNS
+918 ELTKDAYNS

-940 DATVLSFSGS
+940 DATVLNLTSSNLEPK
-950 TQQSQDFYHS
+950 SQDFYHS

-978 YFTLTPKTS
+978 YFTLTPKTT

-993 DLSLLPTPSG
+993 DLSLLPTPND
-1003 IDFGST
+1003 IDVNGST
-1009 ANWARPSNRD
+1009 NWARPTNRD
-1019 YTFQDNLTYTP
+1019 YSYNAKMTYEK
-1030 ASNTAHTGEHF
+1030 AGNTAHTGEHT
-1041 YERGYTLTFNPSKY
+1041 YERGYTLTFKPSKY

-1067 SPGATDVYIPIKATY
+1067 SPGAEDVYIPIKATY
-1082 TGTVTSVENVISDN
+1082 SGPFTSVENVISDN

>member
-1 MRINTIVRFSAAIA
+1 MRINPIVRFSAAIA
-15 FALTVGGKAYA
+15 LALTVGGKAHA
-26 TDYLITLK
+26 TDYLITK
-34 APTVEGQDSNVP
+34 DAPRPGLQPSDPERYT
-46 LRGYKGAFKHKPFTY
+46 GAFKNKPFTY
-61 LENWWTSWSDLNSNV
+61 LVNWWTSWDALINSRV

-91 IGNIT
+91 IGDIT

-111 LGWYGTDTQRQSA
+111 LGWYGTDKEGHSSK
-124 QTRLEE
+124 TRLEE
-130 TRVTGRIT
+130 TSVTGRIT

-157 QVYANGRDN
+157 QVYANGRGN

-177 NINAQPNNTTERED
+177 GINVQTGNTTERED

-197 FGKAYRGSDYAS
+197 FGKAYRGSDYVS

-229 DIDNE
+229 DINNE

-247 HIHDNHFLY
+247 HIHDNHFKH
-256 GGDGVNVFNAKDKV
+256 GGDGVNVFNATGTV

-290 GSFAVRLFT
+290 GSYAVRLFT
-299 MGVVEAYPV
+299 MGVVQAYPV

-320 QGQSSKYAIIRVW
+320 QGQSSKYAIIRFW
-333 NHDNSTNEHI
+333 NHDNGTNKHI
-343 NPKWATLYINH
+343 NPKWAKLYINH
-354 NYFLNKTSFR
+354 NYFLNKTSFVN
-364 EENSAE
+364 ENSTE

-377 LGTEPVYKHYYAFYS
+377 LGNEPKYNHYYAFYS
-392 DIVDLGNGKKDA
+392 DIVDGDA

-428 DRERVSA
+428 DRDRVSSG
-435 DKLFPGRYYASLS
+435 KLFPGRYYASLS

-459 PSPNVATG
+459 PSPNVSTG

-485 DGHKSGSDAGDLTYF
+485 DGHNGGTDASDVTYF
-500 GGKALVKATNNTQE
+500 GGKAFVKAVNDKDHTKST
-514 YKEANRNF
+514 NRNF
-522 VGTEDGN
+522 VGTEEGN
-529 TSKFR
+529 SYTFR
-534 PSKAKTVVQSFDRD
+534 PSKASTVVQSFDRD
-548 DETGYLY
+548 DETGDLY
-555 FVQVRNGTKGNDTYG
+555 FIQVRNGDYG
-570 VTSECDKPLILTK
+570 KTDAYKVQSNCQKPLILTK
-583 WEWNESTNTR
+583 WHWDESTNTR

-601 YAGHGSNMSV
+601 YAGHGSNMCV
-611 YRHQGQVYIVMG
+611 YRHQGQVYIMLG
-623 GNQASKTS
+623 GNQASATS
-631 SDPREI
+631 SDPRHI
-637 LIFPFVPSNQNIKLK
+637 IIFPFVASDYNIDLRGEG
-652 DNSFTV
+652 FTLDKY
-658 NGVTY
+658 Y
-663 KIAHKQPS
+663 KIVYKNPS
-671 ITIGTNAPNGNPV
+671 IPIGTKAPNGQTV

-721 CIYLN
+721 CLYLN
-726 GGQPKIIGRCYI
+726 GGSTQPKIIGRCYI
-738 AAGAEKISSGA
+738 AAGAEKIGS
-749 PTSGTSK
+749 TSK
-756 SGTRAALNTYDKGFK
+756 SSTRPALNTYDNGFK

-791 GDDDDD
+791 GDDNDT
-797 KNNGLTRPNLH
+797 KPNLH
-808 KGVNGNAG
+808 LGVNGNAG

-839 NINKHSTYNTAV
+839 NINKHSTYNTAMRF
-851 KNPAAADGSNKKL
+851 PAAADGSNKKL

-892 GVVGGQSGDRD
+892 GVVAGGSADRD

-918 KLTKDAYNS
+918 KLTKDAYNN

-940 DATVLSFSGS
+940 DATVLSLTSS
-950 TQQSQDFYHS
+950 NLESKSLDFYHS

-1041 YERGYTLTFNPSKY
+1041 YKRGYTLTFKPSKY
-1055 LKEYDKAWVKLS
+1055 LKKYDKAWVKLS
-1067 SPGATDVYIPIKATY
+1067 SPGAADVYIPIDATY
-1082 TGTVTSVENVISDN
+1082 SGPFTSVENVISDN

-1130 KFIH
+1130 KFIN

>member
-1 MRINTIVRFSAAIA
+1 MRINPIVRFSAAIA
-15 FALTVGGKAYA
+15 LALTVGGKAHA
-26 TDYLITLK
+26 ADYLITK
-34 APTVEGQDSNVP
+34 DAPKSGLTYTDPE
-46 LRGYKGAFKHKPFTY
+46 RYTGAFKNKPFTY
-61 LENWWTSWSDLNSNV
+61 LVNWWTSWSELNSRV

-91 IGNIT
+91 IPNIT
-96 IATSGINLYGNNKDC
+96 ITTSGINLYGNNKDC
-111 LGWYGTDTQRQSA
+111 LGWYGTDKEGHSSK
-124 QTRLEE
+124 TRLDE
-130 TRVTGRIT
+130 TSVTGRIT
-138 LDENVSNVTIA
+138 INGGVSNVTIA

-157 QVYANGRDN
+157 QVFADGGGNS
-166 NNIQVLNNVIE
+166 NIQVLNNVIE
-177 NINAQPNNTTERED
+177 GINVQTGNTTERED

-290 GSFAVRLFT
+290 GSYAVRLFT

-320 QGQSSKYAIIRVW
+320 QGQSSKYAIIRFW
-333 NHDNSTNEHI
+333 NHDNGTNKHI
-343 NPKWATLYINH
+343 NPKWAKLYINH
-354 NYFLNKTSFR
+354 NYFLNKTSFVN
-364 EENSAE
+364 ESSSE
-370 TDGPKLG
+370 TDGTKLV
-377 LGTEPVYKHYYAFYS
+377 LGGEVAYDHYYAFYS
-392 DIVDLGNGKKDA
+392 DIVDGTDA

-409 RFNRFDYS
+409 RFNRFDHS

-428 DRERVSA
+428 DRERVSSG
-435 DKLFPGRYYASLS
+435 KLYPGRYYASLS
-448 GVFEHTTAEYD
+448 GVFEHTTHEYETGD
-459 PSPNVATG
+459 NQSTG
-467 TQCGFYGKK
+467 TQCDFYGQKHK
-476 FDDNGNGVI
+476 
-485 DGHKSGSDAGDLTYF
+485 DGTYF
-500 GGKALVKATNNTQE
+500 GGKVQVKSVTD
-514 YKEANRNF
+514 ANRDYI
-522 VGTEDGN
+522 GTRAPHK
-529 TSKFR
+529 SKWR
-534 PSKAKTVVQSFDRD
+534 AGLATTVVQSFDRD
-548 DETGYLY
+548 DETGDLY
-555 FVQVRNGTKGNDTYG
+555 FLQVRNGNYGADDYG
-570 VTSECDKPLILTK
+570 VTSVCKKPLVLTK
-583 WEWNESTNTR
+583 WDVKNR
-593 TASHMFLD
+593 TTSKMLLD
-601 YAGHGSNMSV
+601 YAGHGSNMCV
-611 YRHQGQVYIVMG
+611 YRYKDQVYIMLG
-623 GNQASKTS
+623 GNQADATS
-631 SDPREI
+631 SNPRNI
-637 LIFPFVPSNQNIKLK
+637 IIFPFVASNSNIDLRGT
-652 DNSFTV
+652 NIL
-658 NGVTY
+658 NNNEY
-663 KIAHKQPS
+663 KIVKKDPAIP
-671 ITIGTNAPNGNPV
+671 IGTKAPNGQTV

-721 CIYLN
+721 CLYLN
-726 GGQPKIIGRCYI
+726 GGSTQPKIIGRCYI
-738 AAGAEKISSGA
+738 AAGAEKIGSTSNSKTR
-749 PTSGTSK
+749 PT
-756 SGTRAALNTYDKGFK
+756 LNTYDQGFK

-791 GDDDDD
+791 GDDNDT
-797 KNNGLTRPNLH
+797 KPNLH
-808 KGVNGNAG
+808 LGVNGNAG

-839 NINKHSTYNTAV
+839 NINKHSTYTTANA
-851 KNPAAADGSNKKL
+851 NPAAADGTGKVL
-864 DGPAIKSAGEPEG
+864 DGPAQKSAGEPEG

-883 ATGRAQLII
+883 HTGRAQLII
-892 GVVGGQSGDRD
+892 GVVGGSSGDRD

-912 RVDRGR
+912 RTKVDKTVNGVVRTVIGR
-918 KLTKDAYNS
+918 ELTKDAYNN

-940 DATVLSFSGS
+940 GATVLSFSGS

-993 DLSLLPTPSG
+993 DLSLLPTPND
-1003 IDFGST
+1003 IDVNGST
-1009 ANWARPSNRD
+1009 NWARPTNRD
-1019 YTFQDNLTYTP
+1019 YSYNATMTYTLVE
-1030 ASNTAHTGEHF
+1030 NTAHRGEHT
-1041 YERGYTLTFNPSKY
+1041 YQRGYTLTFNPSQY
-1055 LKEYDKAWVKLS
+1055 LREYDKAWIKLS
-1067 SPGATDVYIPIKATY
+1067 SPGAADVYIPIKATY

>member
-1 MRINTIVRFSAAIA
+1 MRINPIVRFSAAIA
-15 FALTVGGKAYA
+15 LALTVGGKAHA
-26 TDYLITLK
+26 TDYLITK
-34 APTVEGQDSNVP
+34 DAPKPGLTYTDPE
-46 LRGYKGAFKHKPFTY
+46 RYTGAFKNKPFTY
-61 LENWWTSWSDLNSNV
+61 LVNWWTSWSELTSRV

-91 IGNIT
+91 IGGIT

-111 LGWYGTDTQRQSA
+111 LGWYGTDKEGHSSK
-124 QTRLEE
+124 TRLEE
-130 TRVTGRIT
+130 TSVTGRIT

-157 QVYANGRDN
+157 QVYANGRGN

-177 NINAQPNNTTERED
+177 GINVQTGNTTERED
-191 NWAVFY
+191 NYAVFY

-256 GGDGVNVFNAKDKV
+256 GGDGVNVFNAKDQV
-270 NILHNRFDKVG
+270 NILHNRFDRVG
-281 NGKKYGSAT
+281 NGKKYGTAT
-290 GSFAVRLFT
+290 GSYAVRLFT

-308 DVYVRHNYFDGC
+308 YVYVRHNYFDGC
-320 QGQSSKYAIIRVW
+320 QGQSSKYAIIRFW
-333 NHDNSTNEHI
+333 NHDNGTNKHI
-343 NPKWATLYINH
+343 NPKWAKLYINH
-354 NYFLNKTSFR
+354 NYFLNKTSFVN
-364 EENSAE
+364 ENSTE

-377 LGTEPVYKHYYAFYS
+377 LGNEPKYNHYYAFYS
-392 DIVDLGNGKKDA
+392 DIVDGDA

-459 PSPNVATG
+459 PSPNVSTG

-485 DGHKSGSDAGDLTYF
+485 DGHNGGTDASDVTYF
-500 GGKALVKATNNTQE
+500 GGKAFVKAVNDKDHTKST
-514 YKEANRNF
+514 NRNF
-522 VGTEDGN
+522 VGTEEGN
-529 TSKFR
+529 SYTFR
-534 PSKAKTVVQSFDRD
+534 PSKASTVVQSFDRD
-548 DETGYLY
+548 DETGDLY
-555 FVQVRNGTKGNDTYG
+555 FIQVRNGDYG
-570 VTSECDKPLILTK
+570 KTDAYKVQSNCQKPLILTK
-583 WEWNESTNTR
+583 WHWDESTNTR

-601 YAGHGSNMSV
+601 YAGHGSNMCV
-611 YRHQGQVYIVMG
+611 YRHQGQVYIMLG
-623 GNQASKTS
+623 GNQASATS
-631 SDPREI
+631 SDPRHI
-637 LIFPFVPSNQNIKLK
+637 IIFPFVASDYNIDLRGEG
-652 DNSFTV
+652 FTLDKY
-658 NGVTY
+658 Y
-663 KIAHKQPS
+663 KIVYKNPS
-671 ITIGTNAPNGNPV
+671 IPIGTKAPNGQTV

-721 CIYLN
+721 CLYLN
-726 GGQPKIIGRCYI
+726 GGSTQPKIIGRCYI
-738 AAGAEKISSGA
+738 AAGAEKIGSTS
-749 PTSGTSK
+749 TSGT
-756 SGTRAALNTYDKGFK
+756 RPALNTYDKGFK

-791 GDDDDD
+791 GDDNDT
-797 KNNGLTRPNLH
+797 KPNLH
-808 KGVNGNAG
+808 LGVNGNAG

-839 NINKHSTYNTAV
+839 NINKHSTYNTAM
-851 KNPAAADGSNKKL
+851 KFPAAADGSGKKL

-892 GVVGGQSGDRD
+892 GVVAGGSADRD

-918 KLTKDAYNS
+918 KLTKDAYNN

-940 DATVLSFSGS
+940 GATVLSFSGS

-987 YYANGT
+987 YYTNGT
-993 DLSLLPTPSG
+993 DLSLLPTPND
-1003 IDFGST
+1003 IDVNGST
-1009 ANWARPSNRD
+1009 NWARPTKRD
-1019 YTFQDNLTYTP
+1019 YSYNAKMTYEK
-1030 ASNTAHTGEHF
+1030 AGNTAHTGEHT
-1041 YERGYTLTFNPSKY
+1041 YERGYTLTFNPSQY
-1055 LKEYDKAWVKLS
+1055 LREYDKAWVKLS
-1067 SPGATDVYIPIKATY
+1067 SPGAADVYIPIKATY